1 MGKIKM
7 NESEL
12 KEFISE
18 SVKKVIAEMYRIND
32 RPYGN
37 DEVKNEIYHFTF
49 DEIDYLYNEG
59 LVEYDDDSL
68 EDMATGEMVPNYN
81 DLIKDILRS
90 FDSKLSEET
99 KRVLEDYLKGNEDEE
114 IEHVIIAAIQNY
126 VYDGYNN

>member
-7 NESEL
+7 NENEL

-18 SVKKVIAEMYRIND
+18 SVKKVIAEIYRVND

-37 DEVKNEIYHFTF
+37 DEVKNEIYHFAF

-68 EDMATGEMVPNYN
+68 EDMATGEMIPNYN

-99 KRVLEDYLKGNEDEE
+99 KRVLEDYLNGNEDEE

>member
-18 SVKKVIAEMYRIND
+18 SVKKVIAEMYRVND

-99 KRVLEDYLKGNEDEE
+99 KRVLEDYLNGNEDEE